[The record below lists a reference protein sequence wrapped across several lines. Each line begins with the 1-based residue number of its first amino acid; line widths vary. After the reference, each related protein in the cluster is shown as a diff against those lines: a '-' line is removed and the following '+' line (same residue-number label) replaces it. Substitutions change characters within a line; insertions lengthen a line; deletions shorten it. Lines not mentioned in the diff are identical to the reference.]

1 MSKLIQL
8 QKYILANDFQF
19 SRLESSNNQDDRKH
33 AVLTLA
39 GYCAAVVMAI
49 GYIVYIAFDLY
60 INEESMLFFPLLSS
74 ILFWALGFWTI
85 LSSIKKM
92 IFSSDTELIFSLPI
106 PLWQAKLFN
115 VIKLMILYLLI
126 TAIAVFAGILLHMFI
141 LPDFWF
147 VLLSSLIL
155 VVILPLLVITTTFII
170 SLAVKILLN
179 FLRIHSHVIEALL
192 TFFLFLSPLL
202 YITYNSAS
210 LNYKDIFSTSSPLYL
225 FGIISNSTSEFGF
238 FNLLSLLAITLVLV
252 LITGYV
258 FTKRYAF
265 LVASYSTSSK
275 RRARDSSTVSSNS
288 SFKSL
293 FSKELKLYL
302 SSITYVSNTVLT
314 PALLLIGSLAY
325 LFNSSPLL
333 YDTTLELSF
342 ITLSSKYIFILFT
355 TVCILLTTTTSS
367 SLSFEGQSIW
377 ILLTSPLPLMDLAKA
392 KIALNMMLFVPGL
405 ACAILVYTQNFSS
418 SLLDSLLFISF
429 TITSLLLIS
438 ITGFFVNL
446 KFPNYNWSS
455 EMEIIKQGKSTI
467 ITAIISTGLISITAI
482 LITLDFNFTFHLLLL
497 VNVCI
502 ILFLIYKLRASSLLM
517 E

>member
-19 SRLESSNNQDDRKH
+19 SRLGSSNNQDDRKH
-33 AVLTLA
+33 AVLTLG

-60 INEESMLFFPLLSS
+60 INEESILFFPILSS

-85 LSSIKKM
+85 LSGIKKM
-92 IFSSDTELIFSLPI
+92 IFSSDTELIFSLPL
-106 PLWQAKLFN
+106 PLWQAKFFN
-115 VIKLMILYLLI
+115 VIRLLILYLLI
-126 TAIAVFAGILLHMFI
+126 AAIAVFTGTLLHMFI

-147 VLLSSLIL
+147 VLLSSLL
-155 VVILPLLVITTTFII
+155 VVILPLLVIAITFII

-179 FLRIHSHVIEALL
+179 FLRIHNNVIEALL
-192 TFFLFLSPLL
+192 TIFLFLSPLL
-202 YITYNSAS
+202 YITYTSAS

-238 FNLLSLLAITLVLV
+238 FNSVSLLTITLVLV
-252 LITGYV
+252 FITGYL
-258 FTKRYAF
+258 FIKRHAF
-265 LVASYSTSSK
+265 LAASYSTSSK
-275 RRARDSSTVSSNS
+275 RKARDSSTFSSNS
-288 SFKSL
+288 LFKSL

-325 LFNSSPLL
+325 LFNISPLL

-355 TVCILLTTTTSS
+355 TVCTLLTTTTSS
-367 SLSFEGQSIW
+367 SLSFEDQSIW
-377 ILLTSPLPLMDLAKA
+377 ILLTSPLSLMELAKA
-392 KIALNMMLFVPGL
+392 KMALNVLLFVPGL

-429 TITSLLLIS
+429 ILTSLLLIS
-438 ITGFFVNL
+438 MLGFFVNL

-455 EMEIIKQGKSTI
+455 EMEVIKQGKSTI
-467 ITAIISTGLISITAI
+467 VTAIISSFLISITAI
-482 LITLDFNFTFHLLLL
+482 LILLDFNFIFQLLLL
-497 VNVCI
+497 VNICI
-502 ILFLIYKLRASSLLM
+502 IIVLIYKLRESSLLM